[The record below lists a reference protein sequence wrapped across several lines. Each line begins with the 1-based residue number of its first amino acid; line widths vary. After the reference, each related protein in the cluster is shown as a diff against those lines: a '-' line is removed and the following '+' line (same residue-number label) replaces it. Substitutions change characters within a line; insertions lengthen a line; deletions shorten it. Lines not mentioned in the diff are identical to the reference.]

1 MKIEIRNNAL
11 TIGGNLMNFPLHIDE
26 IKKILGEARSTETAY
41 NHIYTWDDV
50 GICAYSENGKE
61 VESLELV
68 IIPEV
73 YDFSPANS
81 FNTGFFVENCSYEDY
96 YYQQATH
103 RKKGSKKIEFGS
115 FVVGD
120 LSIYYYIHEKE
131 IRSISIQKHIEPP
144 AKVYS
149 DKYAHNKKEGERIEF
164 TDFNFKLAIIQQLMY
179 EKKLIVP
186 AFDLYDFADNYKER
200 EIDIEAEGYGFISE
214 VIEYFKNLEIDKKYA
229 EEIVEISQDGG
240 DDIYGHVL
248 RFWDG
253 EDDTFT
259 IRNFEDIMH
268 FRNLKKMSIFY
279 TDNLEEIRSYLDQY
293 NIEVK

>member
-1 MKIEIRNNAL
+1 
-11 TIGGNLMNFPLHIDE
+11 
-26 IKKILGEARSTETAY
+26 
-41 NHIYTWDDV
+41 
-50 GICAYSENGKE
+50 
-61 VESLELV
+61 
-68 IIPEV
+68 
-73 YDFSPANS
+73 
-81 FNTGFFVENCSYEDY
+81 
-96 YYQQATH
+96 
-103 RKKGSKKIEFGS
+103 
-115 FVVGD
+115 
-120 LSIYYYIHEKE
+120 
-131 IRSISIQKHIEPP
+131 
-144 AKVYS
+144 
-149 DKYAHNKKEGERIEF
+149 
-164 TDFNFKLAIIQQLMY
+164 
-179 EKKLIVP
+179 VP